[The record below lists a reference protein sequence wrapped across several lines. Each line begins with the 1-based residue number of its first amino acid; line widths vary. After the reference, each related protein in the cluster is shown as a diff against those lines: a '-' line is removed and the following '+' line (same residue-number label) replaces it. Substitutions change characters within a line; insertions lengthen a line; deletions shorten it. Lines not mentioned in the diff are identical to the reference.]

1 MSSLSLGP
9 GDSKSSDDAE
19 LSFLRT
25 DGADRRHALKA
36 LTALAG
42 GALALTALPVE
53 AKDLSDV
60 PPPRRALTGRDE
72 TGKSVFKSFDV
83 TSKVVEIDANPG
95 LTFYEIYMTEGV
107 PQLTGLEPDPPPA
120 KGDESLPWSGR
131 HDVSAYL

>member
-25 DGADRRHALKA
+25 DGADRRHALKS

-60 PPPRRALTGRDE
+60 PPPDG
-72 TGKSVFKSFDV
+72 
-83 TSKVVEIDANPG
+83 
-95 LTFYEIYMTEGV
+95 
-107 PQLTGLEPDPPPA
+107 
-120 KGDESLPWSGR
+120 
-131 HDVSAYL
+131 H